1 MWFTALVLT
10 LAGSGCI
17 RRIHS
22 DVTVTYVTDGIEL
35 GHLAILPVTGG
46 AGLEGVRRST
56 ADSLLAAIATLR
68 PELTLVGANESARL
82 INGQG
87 VAGGY
92 ADLLHN
98 YDRTGVLDREA
109 LELLFHVLDTDY
121 VMHIEVELFQDGAA
135 RDLTLFAQLWHPAE
149 GIVWEASSAAS
160 YLSSGLVTVDGPLL
174 EALSAT
180 ARKLVENLPR

>member
-1 MWFTALVLT
+1 MRFTALVLI
-10 LAGSGCI
+10 LAVNGCI

-22 DVTVTYVTDGIEL
+22 DVTVTYETDGIEL

-56 ADSLLAAIATLR
+56 ADSLLAAIATVR
-68 PELTLVGANESARL
+68 AELTLVSADESARL
-82 INGQG
+82 INDQG

-121 VMHIEVELFQDGAA
+121 LMQIEVELFQDGAA
-135 RDLTLFAQLWHPAE
+135 RDLTLFAQLWHPAR

-174 EALSAT
+174 EALSAVVE
-180 ARKLVENLPR
+180 KLAENLP